1 MSRLEILKSSLMKKE
16 ERFNE
21 KIEEHFNDVKRANG
35 QPLNDKRCGQ
45 STMRRWEKQNS
56 ALNNL
61 QKNIEKTKRAVEK
74 EELKIKYIERTT
86 SLLPAE
92 IVSLVEVG
100 TLIQWR
106 KYPHIFF
113 VDGVDKARL
122 IWDLKKKH
130 IAHKFTS
137 SIQDKEQYKKFARVF
152 NSLANKLNKP

>member
-1 MSRLEILKSSLMKKE
+1 MSRLDILKSSLRKKE
-16 ERFNE
+16 EKFNA
-21 KIEEHFNDVKRANG
+21 KLSEHFNDIRQANG

-45 STMRRWEKQNS
+45 STMRRWDWQNNS
-56 ALNNL
+56 LSNL
-61 QKNIEKTKRAVEK
+61 QDEIEKTKEAIDK
-74 EELKIKYIERTT
+74 EESKMKGVEYIT

-92 IVSLVEVG
+92 IVSLIEDG

-113 VDGVDKARL
+113 VNGIDKARL
-122 IWDLKKKH
+122 IWDLKKKQ

-152 NSLANKLNKP
+152 NSLASKLNKT